1 MVIENQILSSLEK
14 NLDGDEIFRQREEK
28 GKLLYRIAWAVEF
41 LAVAI
46 GLAIAW
52 AMSYAAFKEVPD
64 PNFDT
69 YIKSLT
75 GALPF
80 VVIAVIELTKI
91 PLAMGFYMA
100 KGKWQ
105 YLFLFAM
112 LTLIF
117 VTFETMFTG
126 LEINLSN
133 VTRSIVNQENVINE
147 TNDQIKTK
155 NDEILSKEK
164 IINELKNQDTF
175 TISNITNEEIN
186 RTLKERDLELE
197 ALNEQLNSELKPY
210 EEERD
215 QYRKEATEQRDP
227 NITQSQLNNI
237 DSQVASNEKKINNN
251 IAAKEKEIAN
261 LETIY
266 KTQLESFKDRRNNI
280 NNSINNIRENI
291 TRLTEDKSFL
301 KQNKSEIE
309 QYNQDK
315 KNQENL
321 LNNIDA
327 EERRFTEGHQQK
339 INQVVAKY
347 ERVIE
352 SLQRDN
358 NELFNKKKE
367 TSEVIEKSIAIKGG
381 EIAKKIEITQQKI
394 NSINKKYADLKS
406 NVMEKY
412 SLQAN
417 QIKEKTNVETT
428 RITKSKEDIP
438 ILENERKL
446 LLKEI
451 EELKELQ
458 NEAAKIKRD
467 KVQGS
472 SVYRLAALWYGKDD
486 PAEVKKEE
494 VKTISIIWFG
504 SIAFIIATIGVI
516 LALASFVLRDKL
528 AFIKNE
534 ERYVF
539 KSISRLITRL
549 SHLVKRLAMIIKYI
563 GQGIYNVFGG
573 VASIFGKSVRNSIR
587 RFFIELRKRARQ
599 PKIQIVEKEVPVE
612 VEKVKEVIV
621 EKEIPVEKIKEVIVE
636 KEKVVYQEVPKEVV
650 RKELVHVP
658 LYSTEDGKVNLDGR
672 ILTEV
677 ATKNFTEPNIIK
689 ESTSE
694 SKAKEN
700 KIKKEK
706 KPSKNKTKNK
716 DANFEDT
723 DK

>member
-1 MVIENQILSSLEK
+1 M
-14 NLDGDEIFRQREEK
+14 
-28 GKLLYRIAWAVEF
+28 
-41 LAVAI
+41 
-46 GLAIAW
+46 
-52 AMSYAAFKEVPD
+52 
-64 PNFDT
+64 
-69 YIKSLT
+69 
-75 GALPF
+75 
-80 VVIAVIELTKI
+80 
-91 PLAMGFYMA
+91 
-100 KGKWQ
+100 
-105 YLFLFAM
+105 
-112 LTLIF
+112 
-117 VTFETMFTG
+117 
-126 LEINLSN
+126 
-133 VTRSIVNQENVINE
+133 
-147 TNDQIKTK
+147 
-155 NDEILSKEK
+155 
-164 IINELKNQDTF
+164 
-175 TISNITNEEIN
+175 
-186 RTLKERDLELE
+186 
-197 ALNEQLNSELKPY
+197 
-210 EEERD
+210 
-215 QYRKEATEQRDP
+215 
-227 NITQSQLNNI
+227 
-237 DSQVASNEKKINNN
+237 
-251 IAAKEKEIAN
+251 
-261 LETIY
+261 
-266 KTQLESFKDRRNNI
+266 
-280 NNSINNIRENI
+280 
-291 TRLTEDKSFL
+291 
-301 KQNKSEIE
+301 
-309 QYNQDK
+309 
-315 KNQENL
+315 
-321 LNNIDA
+321 
-327 EERRFTEGHQQK
+327 
-339 INQVVAKY
+339 
-347 ERVIE
+347 
-352 SLQRDN
+352 
-358 NELFNKKKE
+358 
-367 TSEVIEKSIAIKGG
+367 
-381 EIAKKIEITQQKI
+381 
-394 NSINKKYADLKS
+394 
-406 NVMEKY
+406 
-412 SLQAN
+412 
-417 QIKEKTNVETT
+417 
-428 RITKSKEDIP
+428 
-438 ILENERKL
+438 
-446 LLKEI
+446 KEI

-689 ESTSE
+689 ESTSQ
-694 SKAKEN
+694 SQKAKEN
-700 KIKKEK
+700 KIKKGK